1 MKKVLMLSIFSI
13 FLSNCTTEEISTPTT
28 NTTEVVPT
36 QEVAATETI
45 SSENTN
51 SISER
56 LMKTSTE
63 ILITNVTRGFSSS
76 VSIKNAML
84 TKNSTGVIPP
94 TTVQINK
101 AKWNVLKQKFNALNL
116 VKIPTYNAP
125 SCASCSDAGYS
136 QTLVIKHD
144 GVEYTSQSY
153 DSSNPP
159 LALKDFLNYIKTL
172 N

>member
-13 FLSNCTTEEISTPTT
+13 FLSNCTTEEISTPTAT
-28 NTTEVVPT
+28 PTANTIEVVSTP
-36 QEVAATETI
+36 AI
-45 SSENTN
+45 SSEDVN

-56 LMKTSTE
+56 QMKASTE

-84 TKNSTGVIPP
+84 TKNSTGVVPP
-94 TTVQINK
+94 TTVQIKK

-144 GVEYTSQSY
+144 GIEYTSQNY

-159 LALKDFLNYIKTL
+159 LALKDFLNYINTL